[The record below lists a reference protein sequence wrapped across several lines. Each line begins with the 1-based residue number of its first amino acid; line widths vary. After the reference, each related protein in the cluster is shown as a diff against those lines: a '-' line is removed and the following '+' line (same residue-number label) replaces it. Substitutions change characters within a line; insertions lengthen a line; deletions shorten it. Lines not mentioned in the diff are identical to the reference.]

1 MRGRTRR
8 GEGRDDF
15 CFFFIWPLKKKLH
28 SDLNEN
34 GFIVKF
40 SIKYVSLARYIPRNQ
55 FSFVRSES
63 LKTEN
68 HFLAETV
75 PDGGSLSPEERKV

>member
-28 SDLNEN
+28 SDLN
-34 GFIVKF
+34 GVGTIVKIL
-40 SIKYVSLARYIPRNQ
+40 IKYVSLAHYFPRNPF
-55 FSFVRSES
+55 FSAPLES
-63 LKTEN
+63 IKMGN
-68 HFLAETV
+68 HFLEKKY
-75 PDGGSLSPEERKV
+75 PDGGS